1 MHPLLKALIEF
12 LLAEVKDAKTL
23 LLRIIAVT
31 FAIILYYV
39 VTSGPVLVDVAKSMT
54 YSSFLQEQKQIQAD
68 QFTTKALYATQSL
81 YALSGADIVAV
92 VEFRPENINE
102 RQIVIAQSGK
112 KTLENTEFPVNKA
125 STIYT
130 QLLAAHGVLLTSESA
145 KQQIWTSNSLYP
157 PAKLEELGLTIV
169 YLYPVFNLNSVLSSY
184 LLIGWE
190 KTPFDMTNQLDT
202 MNTLRDF
209 VVTQAIQLGR
219 TK

>member
-23 LLRIIAVT
+23 LLRIVAVT
-31 FAIILYYV
+31 FAIMLYYL
-39 VTSGPVLVDVAKSMT
+39 VTSGPVLVDIVKSMN
-54 YSSFLQEQKQIQAD
+54 YSNFLQEQKQIQAD
-68 QFTTKALYATQSL
+68 QFNNRALYATQSL
-81 YALSGADIVAV
+81 YSLSGADIVAV

-102 RQIVIAQSGK
+102 RQIVAAQSGK

-130 QLLAAHGVLLTSESA
+130 QLLASHGVLLTSEGIKNQKWS
-145 KQQIWTSNSLYP
+145 SNALYP
-157 PAKLEELGLTIV
+157 PAKLEDLGISVV

-184 LLIGWE
+184 ILMGWE
-190 KTPFDMTNQLDT
+190 QPPFDMTDQSNT
-202 MNTLRDF
+202 MNILRDF

>member
-23 LLRIIAVT
+23 LLRMIAVT
-31 FAIILYYV
+31 FAIILYYL
-39 VTSGPVLVDVAKSMT
+39 VTSGPVLVDIVKSMN
-54 YSSFLQEQKQIQAD
+54 YSNFLQEQKQIQAG
-68 QFTTKALYATQSL
+68 QFNAKALYATQSL

-102 RQIVIAQSGK
+102 RQVVVAQSGK

-130 QLLAAHGVLLTSESA
+130 QLLAAHGVLLTSGSV
-145 KQQIWTSNSLYP
+145 KQQAWASNYLYP
-157 PAKLEELGLTIV
+157 PARLEELGITIV

-184 LLIGWE
+184 ILIGWE
-190 KTPFDMTNQLDT
+190 KPPFDMNNPMDT

>member
-23 LLRIIAVT
+23 LLRMIAIT
-31 FAIILYYV
+31 FAIILYYL
-39 VTSGPVLVDVAKSMT
+39 VTSGPVLVDIIKSMN
-54 YSSFLQEQKQIQAD
+54 YSNFLQEQKQIQAG
-68 QFTTKALYATQSL
+68 QFNTRALYATQSL

-102 RQIVIAQSGK
+102 RQVVVAQSGK

-130 QLLAAHGVLLTSESA
+130 KLLAAHGVLLTSESI
-145 KQQIWTSNSLYP
+145 KQAWASNYLYP
-157 PAKLEELGLTIV
+157 PARLEELGITIV

-184 LLIGWE
+184 ILIGWE
-190 KTPFDMTNQLDT
+190 KPPFDMSNPMDT

>member
-39 VTSGPVLVDVAKSMT
+39 VTSGPVLVDVVKSMT
-54 YSSFLQEQKQIQAD
+54 YSNFLQEQKQIQAD
-68 QFTTKALYATQSL
+68 QFTTRALYATQSL

-102 RQIVIAQSGK
+102 RQIVVAQSGK

-130 QLLAAHGVLLTSESA
+130 QLLAAHGVLLTSESV
-145 KQQIWTSNSLYP
+145 KHQIWTSNSLYP
-157 PAKLEELGLTIV
+157 PAKLEELGITIV

-184 LLIGWE
+184 ILIGWE